1 MRSPEGLER
10 MGHSRHSLRAGGGLR
25 VDAAASDS
33 VTAPSAK
40 NKCASHASTLEVQ
53 LHTAHTGTP
62 Q

>member
-1 MRSPEGLER
+1 

-25 VDAAASDS
+25 VNAAASDS
-33 VTAPSAK
+33 ATAPSAK
-40 NKCASHASTLEVQ
+40 NKCASHASALEVQ